1 MPIPFDR
8 ILGTA
13 ITALIIG
20 LTGVGQ
26 CQEGCSIYI
35 NSDPTGA
42 DIIFDSTRLDVKTP
56 IRLDDL
62 PEGNHIIRLEKEG
75 LEGERAVTLQPNVMS
90 RIDVTLTA
98 SQAILIITSDP
109 AGAEVQIDGQPRG
122 QTPYRYVAPGFRT
135 YSVEVRSIGY
145 LPESREIDIHKV
157 GTTEVHLDLQRYG
170 DLRVES
176 DPVGA
181 EVYIDGAFQGR
192 TPGDFRLAEGTHSVV
207 LQRVNNKPYQE
218 EVEITAGHPMDL
230 VATLIP
236 ENGELTV
243 LGLPDG
249 SQVSLDD
256 TLLAVTPIDRHTV
269 PAGPHWLHYR
279 SDGFEPLKEPIWI
292 EVPERQ
298 ETVVEITVQTKT
310 RWNAIWRSLLFPGV
324 GQLYSEQSMKGLAF
338 LGMGALCVSTTVLLQ
353 YQTEDAEE
361 NYRIAQ
367 DRYTKE
373 ISPYGIDAARQ
384 SMIAKHDL
392 YRNKID
398 RRNTLMITTAT
409 LWILGCLDQILF
421 SPTPWKRK
429 VQTTT
434 RLSFQ
439 GTIDQDHVGVQLALQ
454 W

>member
-1 MPIPFDR
+1 MPILYGK
-8 ILGTA
+8 ILKKA
-13 ITALIIG
+13 IIIS
-20 LTGVGQ
+20 LLVSAGVGQ

-35 NSDPTGA
+35 NSDPSGA
-42 DIIFDSTRLDVKTP
+42 DVIFDSTRLDVKTP
-56 IRLDDL
+56 IRLNDL
-62 PEGNHIIRLEKEG
+62 PAGYHVIRLEKEG

-98 SQAILIITSDP
+98 SQAIVVITSDP

-135 YSVEVRSIGY
+135 YRIEVRSIGY
-145 LPESREIDIHKV
+145 LPESREIDIPKV
-157 GTTEVHLDLQRYG
+157 GTTEVHIDLQRYG

-176 DPVGA
+176 DPAGA
-181 EVYIDGAFQGR
+181 EIYIDGTFRGR
-192 TPGDFRLAEGTHSVV
+192 TPGEFRLAEGVHDIV
-207 LQRVNNKPYQE
+207 LQRVNNKPYQK

-249 SQVSLDD
+249 SEVSLDD
-256 TLLAVTPIDRHTV
+256 TLLAVTPIYRHTV
-269 PAGPHWLHYR
+269 PAGPHWLKYR
-279 SDGFEPLKEPIWI
+279 SEGFEPLKEPIWI
-292 EVPERQ
+292 EVPGRQ

-310 RWNAIWRSLLFPGV
+310 RWNAIWRSFLFPGV
-324 GQLYSEQSMKGLAF
+324 GQLYSEQSVKGLAF

-353 YQTEDAEE
+353 YQMEDAEE
-361 NYRIAQ
+361 NYRIAH
-367 DRYTKE
+367 DHYIKE
-373 ISPYGIDAARQ
+373 ISPYAIDAARQ
-384 SMIAKHDL
+384 NMIAKHDL
-392 YRNKID
+392 YQDKID

-409 LWILGCLDQILF
+409 LWVLGCLDQILF

-429 VQTTT
+429 VHATT

-439 GTIDQDHVGVQLALQ
+439 GTIDQDRVGVQLALQ